1 MSSIVDQKGS
11 ITDSYRNFIALS
23 KYSRWIEEE
32 VRRETWVESVD
43 RFMTFYKKHLTE
55 NYKYDPNAPIFE
67 EIRKAIL
74 EHEVMPSMRGLM
86 TAGPALAR
94 SHIAAYNCSFI
105 NIDNVRAFDEAMF
118 ISLNGTGVGFSVERR
133 HVEKLPTVPEEFKDG
148 PTISIGDSKED
159 WANSFKLLLK
169 NLYNGVLPTWD
180 TSLIRP
186 AGAPLKTFG
195 GRASGP
201 VPIDKLF
208 RFTIETFQKAKGRK
222 LTSLEC
228 HDLLCFIGDV
238 VVSGGVRR
246 SALISLSDLGDFEMA
261 KAKSGNWWDTNG
273 HRRLANNSAVYT
285 AKPSVTQFLREWGN
299 LIESQSGERGIFNL
313 AGIRNHAEKGGRDG
327 SKIDG
332 TNPCGEILLRSQEF
346 CNLTEVV
353 IRSTDTIKTISRK
366 IHLATIL
373 GTWQS
378 TLTDFKLLRPEWK
391 KNCEEERLLGVSL
404 TGIYGNKLFNNPSD
418 VRLPGRL
425 QSLRKESHRSNQEE
439 ADLLGISASVAVTC
453 VKPSGTVSQLTG
465 VSSGIHPWHSEYYI
479 RTVRGNNIEPMT
491 KMLKDIGIPNEP
503 DAMKPEESTVFSFP
517 VKAPNNAVL
526 REDTSAIEHLSLWKI
541 YREYWTDHNPSVTI
555 NVREDEWL
563 QVGAWVFD
571 NWEDVGGISFLPY
584 SEHQYLQA
592 PYQEVTEAQY
602 KEHLASMPNDIR
614 WADLSVYE
622 LEDSMAGAQT
632 LACAADGNC
641 EVVDI

>member
-23 KYSRWIEEE
+23 KYSRWIPEE

-55 NYKYDPNAPIFE
+55 NYKYDPDAPIFE

-86 TAGPALAR
+86 TAGPALTR

-285 AKPSVTQFLREWGN
+285 AKPDRKSV
-299 LIESQSGERGIFNL
+299 
-313 AGIRNHAEKGGRDG
+313 
-327 SKIDG
+327 
-332 TNPCGEILLRSQEF
+332 
-346 CNLTEVV
+346 V
-353 IRSTDTIKTISRK
+353 
-366 IHLATIL
+366 
-373 GTWQS
+373 
-378 TLTDFKLLRPEWK
+378 
-391 KNCEEERLLGVSL
+391 
-404 TGIYGNKLFNNPSD
+404 
-418 VRLPGRL
+418 
-425 QSLRKESHRSNQEE
+425 
-439 ADLLGISASVAVTC
+439 
-453 VKPSGTVSQLTG
+453 
-465 VSSGIHPWHSEYYI
+465 
-479 RTVRGNNIEPMT
+479 
-491 KMLKDIGIPNEP
+491 
-503 DAMKPEESTVFSFP
+503 
-517 VKAPNNAVL
+517 
-526 REDTSAIEHLSLWKI
+526 
-541 YREYWTDHNPSVTI
+541 
-555 NVREDEWL
+555 
-563 QVGAWVFD
+563 
-571 NWEDVGGISFLPY
+571 
-584 SEHQYLQA
+584 
-592 PYQEVTEAQY
+592 
-602 KEHLASMPNDIR
+602 
-614 WADLSVYE
+614 
-622 LEDSMAGAQT
+622 
-632 LACAADGNC
+632 
-641 EVVDI
+641 